1 MKAWLYYR
9 LSRDEDEEMN
19 SLQNQRRILF
29 DYAEQ
34 NGYEVVGESFDDNV
48 SGMTFNRKG
57 LGELENAVDDGKVEV
72 VLVKDLSRL
81 GRHRTQTALF
91 IDHLR
96 ENNVKVISVTEG
108 IDTTNENDDLL
119 IGFKQIFND
128 FYAKDISKKVRAGIR
143 QKQKSSG
150 LVPSLPFGYYLDK
163 NTGTVEIDSET
174 SEYVREIFT
183 LYIDGYGMTTI
194 AKMMNERGIRS
205 PEYYKNRRLADWKP
219 QISKRYLWVQTAVK
233 RILTNEMYIGILVNH
248 KTVTSKIY
256 KTKTEVPEEERYR
269 HENFCNPIIDRNTWE
284 RVQFLLN
291 QRSEIN
297 PRASG
302 ERKLHRYSG
311 LIKCAECGSH
321 FIAKT
326 RTWRG
331 REYVEY
337 TCNSNHRYGKKYCT
351 PHRIRESQLDELVF
365 DEVQNL
371 KEKVIGESEK
381 YEDIIKKLTKQ
392 KPVTDLQIK
401 QYDEK
406 ITALKQ
412 QIEDLIM
419 ERISDKSRAEFYN
432 SMIEKRENEISELQ
446 RKISDCREYDKV
458 CKQRQQVLT
467 NTSALLDDVLSEGS
481 ISDANLRMLVKSVTV
496 HQNEDK
502 SLDISFEMNG
512 DFKNEQ
518 IIFLEPQ
525 FEPALV

>member
-19 SLQNQRRILF
+19 SLQNQRRILL

-57 LGELENAVDDGKVEV
+57 LGELENAVDDGKIEV

-108 IDTTNENDDLL
+108 IDTANENDDLL

-128 FYAKDISKKVRAGIR
+128 FYAKDISKKVRTGIR
-143 QKQKSSG
+143 QKQKSG
-150 LVPSLPFGYYLDK
+150 GFVPSLPFGYYLDK
-163 NTGTVEIDSET
+163 KTGTVEIDTET

-183 LYIDGYGMTTI
+183 LYIDGYGLTTI
-194 AKMMNERGIRS
+194 AKIMNERGIRS
-205 PEYYKNRRLADWKP
+205 PEYYKNRKLAEWKP

-269 HENFCNPIIDRNTWE
+269 HENFCESIIDCSTWE
-284 RVQFLLN
+284 QAQFMLK

-297 PRASG
+297 PRASDG
-302 ERKLHRYSG
+302 RKLYRYSG

-321 FIAKT
+321 FIAKS
-326 RTWRG
+326 RSWNG
-331 REYVEY
+331 KEYVEY

-371 KEKVIGESEK
+371 KEKVVEESEK
-381 YEDIIKKLTKQ
+381 YEDIIKRLTKQ

-406 ITALKQ
+406 ITVLKQ
-412 QIEDLIM
+412 QIEDLII
-419 ERISDKSRAEFYN
+419 ERISDKSRTEFYN
-432 SMIEKRENEISELQ
+432 SMIEKREKKIAELQ
-446 RKISDCREYDKV
+446 RKISDCRDYDKI
-458 CKQRQQVLT
+458 CKQRQHVLT
-467 NTSALLDDVLSEGS
+467 NTYALFDDILSEGK
-481 ISDANLRMLVKSVTV
+481 ISDVNLRMLVNGVIV
-496 HQNEDK
+496 HQNED
-502 SLDISFEMNG
+502 ISFDINFEING

-518 IIFLEPQ
+518 IIFIEPQ